1 MNSYQDNAN
10 DGLIKET
17 YLTNITSLDQS
28 LKFDTSGAPGCFI
41 DLPSLRFIDIISIIQ
56 TT

>member
-10 DGLIKET
+10 GLIKET
-17 YLTNITSLDQS
+17 HLTNITSLDQS